1 MDRQI
6 REAHIALQ
14 QTAEAVAE
22 TSEPFDME
30 SSMLALIASRVPSP
44 AEESAVGDPGFLTL
58 AISLVRAARQELA
71 AALHRHCNLMARAGG
86 PIPL

>member
-1 MDRQI
+1 M
-6 REAHIALQ
+6 Q
-14 QTAEAVAE
+14 QTGKAVAE

-44 AEESAVGDPGFLTL
+44 AEESAIRDPGFLTL
-58 AISLVRAARQELA
+58 AIMLVRAVRSEAS
-71 AALHRHCNLMARAGG
+71 AALNRHCDLIARSGG